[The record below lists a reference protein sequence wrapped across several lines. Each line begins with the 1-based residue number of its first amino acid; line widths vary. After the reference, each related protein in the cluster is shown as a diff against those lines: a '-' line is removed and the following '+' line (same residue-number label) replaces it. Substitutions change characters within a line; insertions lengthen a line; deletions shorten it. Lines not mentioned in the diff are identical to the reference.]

1 MVEYM
6 VGVDGGGTGTRA
18 RVERPDGTQSG
29 RGSAGPSGLA
39 FGVGNA
45 WVAVLNAVNQAFV
58 DAGVARPALVRIA
71 VGLGLAGV
79 HNRQWAVEFAEKNP
93 GFGEIEVETD
103 AFCTLL
109 GAHQG
114 KSGAIIAI
122 GTGSVGEALLAD
134 GTRREVGGWG
144 FPSGDEASGA
154 WLGLRAVNHIQR
166 VLDGRRPS
174 SDFARSVIALCGG
187 DRNGLFAWLATAN
200 QTTYAQLAPVVIK
213 YAASD
218 EVARGMMIEA
228 GNEIAEVAAAL
239 DPSGRLPIALC
250 GGLAAPMRDYLPEQ
264 LRARAVN
271 PHADAAAGALQLIR
285 RSIGYRTKI
294 S

>member
-1 MVEYM
+1 
-6 VGVDGGGTGTRA
+6 
-18 RVERPDGTQSG
+18 
-29 RGSAGPSGLA
+29 
-39 FGVGNA
+39 
-45 WVAVLNAVNQAFV
+45 
-58 DAGVARPALVRIA
+58 
-71 VGLGLAGV
+71 
-79 HNRQWAVEFAEKNP
+79 
-93 GFGEIEVETD
+93 
-103 AFCTLL
+103 
-109 GAHQG
+109 
-114 KSGAIIAI
+114 
-122 GTGSVGEALLAD
+122 
-134 GTRREVGGWG
+134 
-144 FPSGDEASGA
+144 
-154 WLGLRAVNHIQR
+154 